1 MRMAWKCVP
10 RSNAEKGKDPFPS
23 CIPYNCMLYISIIAH
38 PSGKIHCFFQASP
51 APSARSGTQG
61 APRLRLL
68 RGQSA
73 RPIRTH
79 AVGALIERPP
89 VSPAS
94 NDRPLRRDEHCSSA
108 HAEHG
113 SFASAND
120 PTPPGSGPRR
130 ICLTANVAVPATRTS
145 NACPYVLFG
154 PSAAWVRQPNG
165 KTGLCKAPFPQA
177 RLRKGCFVSAQAA
190 EGRIS

>member
-38 PSGKIHCFFQASP
+38 PSGKIHCFFQAPP
-51 APSARSGTQG
+51 APSARRDGTLPS
-61 APRLRLL
+61 APL
-68 RGQSA
+68 
-73 RPIRTH
+73 
-79 AVGALIERPP
+79 

-94 NDRPLRRDEHCSSA
+94 NDHPLRRDEHCSSA

-154 PSAAWVRQPNG
+154 PWAAWVRQPNG

-177 RLRKGCFVSAQAA
+177 RLQKGCFVSAQAA